1 MRIFLKYWLPVLTWA
16 GFIFIISSLPKED
29 IHSILYG
36 QDILFHIFEYTL
48 LALLLNRAF
57 KNSGFLSLYKSKR
70 LFWVIL
76 ISLIYAMSDEF
87 HQQFVPGR
95 LCSIGDFVVDGFGVV
110 LGSLI
115 YQMNPRLSER

>member
-1 MRIFLKYWLPVLTWA
+1 MKIFLKYWLPVLFWA
-16 GFIFIISSLPKED
+16 GFIFFISSFPGED
-29 IHSILYG
+29 IPSIFYG
-36 QDILFHIFEYTL
+36 QDILFHIFVYTL

-57 KNSGFLSLYKSKR
+57 KNSGFLSQHKSKR

-87 HQQFVPGR
+87 HQKFVPGR
-95 LCSIGDFVVDGFGVV
+95 FFSIGDFVVDSCGVV

-115 YQMNPRLSER
+115 YRW

>member
-1 MRIFLKYWLPVLTWA
+1 MRIFLKYWLPVLFWA
-16 GFIFIISSLPKED
+16 GFIFTISSFPGEKIPPLFF
-29 IHSILYG
+29 G
-36 QDILFHIFEYTL
+36 QNILFHFFEYTL

-115 YQMNPRLSER
+115 YRW